1 MKFWHQSAGQRKVLL
16 GASKAATWHSQ
27 RSLCTGWRWLI
38 VVLLLFTRANAQVA
52 ESNSVRLA
60 IGPFFTPPNDA
71 TLAKA
76 ASELP
81 DLLTASLTQD
91 GRFQL
96 VERSKVNELLNEM
109 HLTEAGLTAADK
121 MVKLGQLLACDW
133 LVSGEFVETA
143 SGTQIWVKVINT
155 QNSVV
160 LDLRSIPYMETNLP
174 ATASA
179 MAEFLAQARAHTSP
193 KEFIALGQFDDWS
206 ISAGREDWSQRLK
219 ALLEKHF
226 LAAGYGVVERD
237 AVAPIFTEY
246 QFQAAGLMANATNRV
261 KLKPA
266 FWIVDG
272 GCKWIHDTADKV
284 SVSIRIQ
291 KMGSGTQMFDF
302 VKPPGPELEQA
313 VLDTVKTA
321 LTGTGSPTLA
331 QAEAGEE
338 KMRAEHLDEL
348 MRLRGLT
355 PRMHPSTNQPVTDI
369 RTAFKD
375 EQLKTMQQAILLNP
389 NDMHAKFTLGMMQYF
404 KGDAMEKREAEKL
417 LEEVAASGA
426 AVYATR
432 ASNWLSDVRSGRITF
447 EPNAMGTMS
456 MVQHGQTASF
466 PPPDTNAAARGLAQ
480 LRARNEAMMRHQD
493 LVGRAASVATVP
505 PLAAVTHF
513 DRVSATALFGRKVYV
528 ACGTRL
534 HVFDLDTYATRSINL
549 PIPVQPIQDIEADA
563 ANLWLGTEGG
573 LVRVPLAGGAPRT
586 FTEKDGFP
594 APAIT
599 ALKLA
604 NGRLYLGFNG
614 AFGYLDLGSEKF
626 TGMMAG
632 VNLRRDWS
640 KAMQEPPASPV
651 YVISTPDGNNFW
663 VSSQAGLQH
672 FDLGANQWIPAFPKD
687 FNNEIAPLGT
697 RSLSVNSKYVVA
709 ADYRHCAAVCH
720 WPDTNWSRVDLG
732 TNPGESYYPDAL
744 ALDPAE
750 PDHLWI
756 TQQRKF
762 TLLDLTTRE
771 IIAEGKFLSDPVSEW
786 IYPAVDKVV
795 FLQCGPPNNFGLFC
809 LDKDVLFGRKPASA
823 LPVLQSPE
831 EARRDFLQANFS
843 RLVPVQFEKDDSGE
857 ARLQRLRVRENR
869 LDFDGKYCC
878 GFRFTVPAWL
888 DGDLRFRYALAKT
901 EAEKDYTAHYFE
913 SGMVAEHGVPA
924 VVFQNHWEVDHL
936 ADDPKLQQQL
946 PYTTFMNGRHVEQA
960 SLEAGKTYA
969 IWFEFEDP
977 ELPDLAIALTV
988 ASARGEAECG
998 TFPIFDVAR
1007 VPAKSITPPASAEQ
1021 LRSQF
1026 ETALKENDRSTLLAL
1041 VNWVGAPDSAK
1052 RSVAGR
1058 FDGLLLEREECP
1070 IYSVSLSRLRANW
1083 TTSETGMRIRHN
1095 IPLTG
1100 ELSVIKG
1107 NGIENFPYGQ
1117 IGNAFYIA
1125 VTILEP
1131 VPK

>member
-1 MKFWHQSAGQRKVLL
+1 MEYWHQSGGQPRILP
-16 GASKAATWHSQ
+16 GASAASTCRFQ
-27 RSLCTGWRWLI
+27 RSLCTGWQWLI
-38 VVLLLFTRANAQVA
+38 VALLLITRVNAQVA

-60 IGPFFTPPNDA
+60 IGPFFTPPGDA

-96 VERSKVNELLNEM
+96 VERSKVDELLNEM

-121 MVKLGQLLACDW
+121 MVKLGQLLGCDW
-133 LVSGEFVETA
+133 LVNGEFVKTA

-160 LDLRSIPYMETNLP
+160 LDLRSVLYMETNLL
-174 ATASA
+174 ATAGA
-179 MAEFLAQARAHTSP
+179 MAGFLAQARAHTNP

-219 ALLEKHF
+219 ALLAKHF

-246 QFQAAGLMANATNRV
+246 QFQAAGLMANTTNRV

-272 GCKWIHDTADKV
+272 GCKWIHDTADKL

-291 KMGSGTQMFDF
+291 KMGGGTQMFDF
-302 VKPPGPELEQA
+302 AKPPGPELEQA

-338 KMRAEHLDEL
+338 KMHAEHLDEL
-348 MRLRGLT
+348 MHARGLT
-355 PRMHPSTNQPVTDI
+355 PQIHPSTNQPVTDFH
-369 RTAFKD
+369 TALKE

-389 NDMHAKFTLGMMQYF
+389 NDMHAKFTLGMVQYL
-404 KGDAMEKREAEKL
+404 KGDAAESKAGEKL

-447 EPNAMGTMS
+447 EPNAMGTRS
-456 MVQHGQTASF
+456 MVRHGQTASF
-466 PPPDTNAAARGLAQ
+466 PPPDTNAAARDLARLQ
-480 LRARNEAMMRHQD
+480 ARNEKMTHHQD
-493 LVGRAASVATVP
+493 VVRRAASVATMP
-505 PLAAVTHF
+505 ALAEAAHF
-513 DRVSATALFGRKVYV
+513 DGVSVARLRGRKLYV
-528 ACGTRL
+528 ACGTTL
-534 HVFDLDTYATRSINL
+534 HIFDLDAYAARGINL
-549 PIPVQPIQDIEADA
+549 PIPVQPIHDIEADA

-573 LVRVPLAGGAPRT
+573 LVRVPLADGALRT

-632 VNLRRDWS
+632 VNLQRDWF
-640 KAMQEPPASPV
+640 KAMQEPPASAV
-651 YVISTPDGNNFW
+651 YVISTPDGINFW
-663 VSSQAGLQH
+663 VSSYAGLQH
-672 FDLGANQWIPAFPKD
+672 FDLGAKQWNLALPKD
-687 FNNEIAPLGT
+687 FINEIGGWAMKNV
-697 RSLSVNSKYVVA
+697 SVNSKYVAA
-709 ADYRHCAAVCH
+709 ADYMHCAAVCH
-720 WPDTNWSRVDLG
+720 WPDTNWCRVDVA
-732 TNPGESYYPDAL
+732 TNQDENRADAV

-756 TQQRKF
+756 TQARKF
-762 TLLDLTTRE
+762 SLLDLATRE
-771 IIAEGKFLSDPVSEW
+771 IIAEGKFSGSPMNEW
-786 IYPAVDKVV
+786 IYPAADKVV
-795 FLQCGPPNNFGLFC
+795 FLQSAPPNSFSLYC

-823 LPVLQSPE
+823 LPVAQPPAD
-831 EARRDFLQANFS
+831 ARRDFLQANFS
-843 RLVPVQFEKDDSGE
+843 RFVPVQFEKDARGE
-857 ARLQRLRVRENR
+857 ARLQRLSVRENQ
-869 LDFDGKYCC
+869 LAFDGKYCC

-901 EAEKDYTAHYFE
+901 EAQKDYTAHHFE
-913 SGMVAEHGVPA
+913 AGMVAEHGGPA
-924 VVFQNHWEVDHL
+924 VVFQKNWEVDSL
-936 ADDPKLQQQL
+936 ADNPELQQQL
-946 PYTTFMNGRHVEQA
+946 PYTVHMNGRHVDMA
-960 SLEAGKTYA
+960 SLQAGKTYA
-969 IWFEFEDP
+969 IWFEFDDP
-977 ELPDLAIALTV
+977 ELPDLTIALTV
-988 ASARGEAECG
+988 ASARGQDECG

-1007 VPAKSITPPASAEQ
+1007 VPVKSITPPASAEQ
-1021 LRSQF
+1021 LAASS
-1026 ETALKENDRSTLLAL
+1026 K
-1041 VNWVGAPDSAK
+1041 P
-1052 RSVAGR
+1052 
-1058 FDGLLLEREECP
+1058 P
-1070 IYSVSLSRLRANW
+1070 SRNRTEAHSW
-1083 TTSETGMRIRHN
+1083 RW
-1095 IPLTG
+1095 
-1100 ELSVIKG
+1100 
-1107 NGIENFPYGQ
+1107 
-1117 IGNAFYIA
+1117 
-1125 VTILEP
+1125 
-1131 VPK
+1131 